1 MDKLDNDDPNKFYLQ
16 TKKDMNEFKQ
26 LFQTTDLTSDQKKD
40 AVKRFAAEFQMSEQE
55 ATEFLEAST

>member
-1 MDKLDNDDPNKFYLQ
+1 
-16 TKKDMNEFKQ
+16 MNEFKQ